1 MLTAGTNVTISAEG
15 VIASTDTDTVYTH
28 PTSAGNK
35 HIPTGG
41 AAGQFLKYSSSG
53 TATWATPSYTT
64 NTDTTYSAGTG
75 LDLTGTTFS
84 IEPDLRDG
92 VTRIGKDTSNYI
104 AIGADTNVIDFH
116 VGGVWVA
123 RMESDGDLHMKGDV
137 IAFSD
142 IFNP

>member
-1 MLTAGTNVTISAEG
+1 MVRLHGQRLLTQRIQN
-15 VIASTDTDTVYTH
+15 
-28 PTSAGNK
+28 
-35 HIPTGG
+35 
-41 AAGQFLKYSSSG
+41 
-53 TATWATPSYTT
+53 
-64 NTDTTYSAGTG
+64 TTYSAGTG

-123 RMESDGDLHMKGDV
+123 RMESDGDFHMKGDV